1 MYTIFLKVSSMKP
14 KKLTD
19 LIDIDELKSLQDKF
33 AGATGMGCVS
43 EDLNGTLIKSNYVA
57 DFCIFTRL
65 SEKGCSH
72 CKQCE
77 HDDIR
82 KAADSK
88 QMHISRCHAGLVNFT
103 APIFVNGDY
112 VGAIMGGQVFDRQPD
127 IEKIKELAKE
137 LDIPEG
143 RYIEAARE
151 IPIIPRK
158 RIEGA
163 AELLSVTAN
172 MLSEKACEKFNAE
185 DRLQEA
191 ERISNAKLGFISRL
205 SHDIRTPIG
214 IINNM
219 TDFAL
224 EDIDNKE
231 KLQDDLMKIRSATKY
246 LLSLINDVLDLSK
259 IESGKIEL
267 HPEPYTFKDFMQ
279 YLGTLI
285 QSMCDEKGITFKIES
300 EHVVDPIYVDKIRFN
315 QIGMNLLSN
324 AVKYTPP
331 GGTITY
337 INDAVL
343 LSDTQARLRVTVKD
357 TGIGMS
363 PEFLKKIFAPYSQE
377 LDNPLRDEA
386 TVSTGLGMSIVA
398 KLIDLMNGKITID
411 SEVGKGTTVTWEAV
425 LPHHIEAAAKGAE
438 SAEQKTPAET
448 GKLSGRVLLVEDNE
462 INSMI
467 ADRLL
472 EDIGIATDCESNGK
486 DGVSRFNHSPL
497 GFYDAI
503 LMDIQMPVMN
513 GIDAVK
519 AIRKLSREDACTIP
533 VYALTA
539 DAYSDLNNKLDEYGF
554 NGLLLK
560 PMDRTSLYTT
570 LSKHIKKA

>member
-1 MYTIFLKVSSMKP
+1 MKP

-19 LIDIDELKSLQDKF
+19 LIDIDELKSLQNKF

-43 EDLNGTLIKSNYVA
+43 EDLNGELIKSNYIA

-65 SEKGCSH
+65 SEKGCSR

-77 HDDIR
+77 HDDIQ

-112 VGAIMGGQVFDRQPD
+112 VGAIMGGQIFDCQPD
-127 IEKIKELAKE
+127 IEKIKEQAKE
-137 LDIPEG
+137 LDIPED

-172 MLSEKACEKFNAE
+172 MLSEKACGKFNAE

-231 KLQDDLMKIRSATKY
+231 KVQDDLMKIRSATKY

-363 PEFLKKIFAPYSQE
+363 QEFLKKIFSPYSQE

-539 DAYSDLNNKLDEYGF
+539 DAYSDLNDKLDEYGF

-560 PMDRTSLYTT
+560 PMDRASLYTT
-570 LSKHIKKA
+570 LSTHMKKT